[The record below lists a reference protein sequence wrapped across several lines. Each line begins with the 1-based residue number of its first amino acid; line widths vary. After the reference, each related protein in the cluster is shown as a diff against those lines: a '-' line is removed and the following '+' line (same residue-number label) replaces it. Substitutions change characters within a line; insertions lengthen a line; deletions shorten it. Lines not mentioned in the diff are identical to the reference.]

1 MMNVSSVSA
10 TPKSARVSARVYS
23 GSVTSASTADST
35 LDAW

>member
-10 TPKSARVSARVYS
+10 MPKSAFDSACVYS
-23 GSVTSASTADST
+23 GSVTSATTAEAM